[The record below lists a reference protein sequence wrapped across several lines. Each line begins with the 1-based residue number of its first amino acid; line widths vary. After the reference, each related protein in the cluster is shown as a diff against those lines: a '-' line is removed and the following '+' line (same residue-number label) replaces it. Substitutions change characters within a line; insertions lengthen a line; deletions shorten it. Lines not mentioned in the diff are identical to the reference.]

1 MWWWPAPGSSTR
13 LAVDVRGGA
22 RTRAFERGL
31 AFVAL
36 SCALACAQGTDPRT
50 VVRDSGVRGVDVPG
64 VDGGIDAGAF
74 VDAGALVDAGGEL
87 DAPAD
92 DAGTAPDGGMD
103 PLDAGSS
110 DAGLD
115 AGIDAGTDAG
125 TDAGFDAGPLCPI
138 SGTCT
143 TPRPLGSM
151 DGDQG
156 TASLETTGLTD
167 EWLSVTVVDNGSV
180 WNGDRTVRVSFELE
194 STGDARY
201 ELVTYR
207 AATSATPMVREC
219 AANESVGSE
228 RDGLQTLALSWPDV
242 TNGIF
247 ASDGDG
253 RIVSVRVRHVSGP
266 CEGGWRLVA
275 YGNR

>member
-1 MWWWPAPGSSTR
+1 MRAF
-13 LAVDVRGGA
+13 VRGA
-22 RTRAFERGL
+22 

-36 SCALACAQGTDPRT
+36 SCVLACAQGTDPRT
-50 VVRDSGVRGVDVPG
+50 VVRDAGVRGVD
-64 VDGGIDAGAF
+64 GGLDAGTRE
-74 VDAGALVDAGGEL
+74 DAGTLVDAGFGL
-87 DAPAD
+87 DAGAD
-92 DAGTAPDGGMD
+92 DAGMAPDGGAD
-103 PLDAGSS
+103 VLDGGASGADAGVDSGT
-110 DAGLD
+110 DAGV
-115 AGIDAGTDAG
+115 DAGTDAG
-125 TDAGFDAGPLCPI
+125 VDAGPLCPV
-138 SGTCT
+138 SGTCA

-207 AATSATPMVREC
+207 AATSATPLVREC
-219 AANESVGSE
+219 TANESVGSE
-228 RDGLQTLALSWPDV
+228 RDGMQTLALSWSDV